1 MSIHIIG
8 IAGLALVFV
17 IGSLRPVNLGA
28 LALAMTFIVGIGFGG
43 ESLTELYRGFPVDL
57 LVLLVAVTYLFAI
70 AARNG
75 TIEWVV
81 GGAARLLGGRRALVP
96 WVVFVVAAL
105 PTTAGALGSAGVAL
119 LAPIALRLA
128 ERYDIDRRMIALMV
142 LHGAACGNFS
152 PLNVLGVIVH
162 QTVARAGVEVP
173 VASLFLG
180 NVAYN
185 IALGVIIYLIFGGH
199 RLVRGV
205 AARAIATAAPTS
217 AMESPSSPSPS
228 PSPSPSSSSS
238 SAIPRVVTLA
248 ALASVAIASLAF
260 SLSIGMPALIAAVAL
275 HLLFPASSRGA
286 ERDIAWGVVLLV
298 CGIVTYVAV
307 LQRVGT
313 VDAVGHAIAGM
324 GVPLLG
330 ALLLCAVGALT
341 SAFASSAG
349 ILGAMMML
357 AVPFIAQGGVNAT
370 GFVLALAVSATV
382 VDSCPFSTAG
392 ALVVANTQA
401 DERERVY
408 RALLIWGA
416 AMVLTAPLATC
427 LFFVAFAG

>member
-1 MSIHIIG
+1 MSIHVIG
-8 IAGLALVFV
+8 IAGLALIFV

-28 LALAMTFIVGIGFGG
+28 LALAMTFVVGIGFGG
-43 ESLTELYRGFPVDL
+43 QSLTDLYRGFPVDL

-75 TIEWVV
+75 SIEWVV

-119 LAPIALRLA
+119 FAPIALRLA

-173 VASLFLG
+173 VASLFAG

-199 RLVRGV
+199 RLARG
-205 AARAIATAAPTS
+205 AATRPIAVEATDVTIGAPTPPQSSAATA
-217 AMESPSSPSPS
+217 
-228 PSPSPSSSSS
+228 
-238 SAIPRVVTLA
+238 RVVTLA
-248 ALASVAIASLAF
+248 ALVSVAIASLAF
-260 SLSIGMPALIAAVAL
+260 GLSIGVLALVAAVAL

-313 VDAVGHAIAGM
+313 VDAVGHAIAGL
-324 GVPLLG
+324 GAPLLG

-357 AVPFIAQGGVNAT
+357 AVPFIAQGGVEAT
-370 GFVLALAVSATV
+370 GFVIALAVSATV

-392 ALVVANTQA
+392 ALVVANTQPE
-401 DERERVY
+401 ERDRVY
-408 RALLIWGA
+408 RALLMWGA
-416 AMVLTAPLATC
+416 AMVLTAPIATC
-427 LFFVAFAG
+427 LFFVAFSG

>member
-1 MSIHIIG
+1 MSIHVIG

-43 ESLTELYRGFPVDL
+43 ESLTDLYRGFPVDL

-75 TIEWVV
+75 SIEWVV

-119 LAPIALRLA
+119 FAPIALRLA

-185 IALGVIIYLIFGGH
+185 LALGAIIYLVFGGH
-199 RLVRGV
+199 RLARGAATLSV
-205 AARAIATAAPTS
+205 APEPPGATIEARPSAA
-217 AMESPSSPSPS
+217 A
-228 PSPSPSSSSS
+228 
-238 SAIPRVVTLA
+238 PRVVTLA
-248 ALASVAIASLAF
+248 ALASVAIASLVF
-260 SLSIGMPALIAAVAL
+260 GLGIGALALIAAVAL
-275 HLLFPASSRGA
+275 HLLFPATSRGA

-313 VDAVGHAIAGM
+313 VDAIGHAIAGL

-330 ALLLCAVGALT
+330 ALLLCAVGAVT

-349 ILGAMMML
+349 ILGAMMLL
-357 AVPFIAQGGVNAT
+357 AVPFIAQGGVDAT
-370 GFVLALAVSATV
+370 GFVIALAVSATV

-392 ALVVANTQA
+392 ALVVANTQP
-401 DERERVY
+401 DERDRVY
-408 RALLIWGA
+408 RALLVWGA

>member
-1 MSIHIIG
+1 MSIHVIG

-43 ESLTELYRGFPVDL
+43 ESLTDLYRGFPVDL

-75 TIEWVV
+75 SIEWVV

-119 LAPIALRLA
+119 FAPIALRLA

-185 IALGVIIYLIFGGH
+185 LALGAIIYLVLGGH
-199 RLVRGV
+199 RLARGAATLSV
-205 AARAIATAAPTS
+205 APEPPGATIEARPSAA
-217 AMESPSSPSPS
+217 A
-228 PSPSPSSSSS
+228 
-238 SAIPRVVTLA
+238 PRVVTLA
-248 ALASVAIASLAF
+248 ALASVAIASLVF
-260 SLSIGMPALIAAVAL
+260 GLGIGALALIAAVAL
-275 HLLFPASSRGA
+275 HLLFPATSRGA

-313 VDAVGHAIAGM
+313 VDAIGHAIAGL

-330 ALLLCAVGALT
+330 ALLLCAVGAVT

-349 ILGAMMML
+349 ILGAMMLL
-357 AVPFIAQGGVNAT
+357 AVPFIAQGGVDAT
-370 GFVLALAVSATV
+370 GFVIALAVSATV

-392 ALVVANTQA
+392 ALVVANTQP
-401 DERERVY
+401 DERDRVY
-408 RALLIWGA
+408 RALLVWGA